1 MFSLDNLK
9 VYDRALATT
18 ASVIQLAAGWDKRH
32 AKVDQLVRASESVV
46 LMLDRVALLVRGLCE
61 RIDKSL
67 PDTPEPRPD
76 EV

>member
-1 MFSLDNLK
+1 MFSLDHLK

-18 ASVIQLAAGWDKRH
+18 ASVIQLAAGWDTRH
-32 AKVDQLVRASESVV
+32 AVVDQLVRASESVV

-67 PDTPEPRPD
+67 PDRPEPGTD
-76 EV
+76 KV